1 MKWYVMNVFS
11 GKEKSV
17 KEKIEKHIEQIGMT
31 KLVNQILIPREK
43 TFQVRNGK
51 KVKTEKNYFPGYIMI
66 ECELNG
72 ELIKQIKSVN
82 GVISFLSDKEG
93 QPTPMREHEVT
104 NLLGKVDELDQSDAT
119 TNINFVVGQYVT
131 IIDGPFQT
139 MTGVISKVIS
149 DKLRVTVDVS
159 IFNRKTPVD
168 LSFEQINA
176 I

>member
-1 MKWYVMNVFS
+1 MKWYVINVFS

-17 KEKIEKHIEQIGMT
+17 KEKIEKHIEQIGMS
-31 KLVNQILIPREK
+31 KLVNQILIPMEK

-82 GVISFLSDKEG
+82 GVISFLSDKGG
-93 QPTPMREHEVT
+93 QPTPMIEHEVA
-104 NLLGKVDELDQSDAT
+104 NLLGKVDSLEQGDT
-119 TNINFVVGQYVT
+119 TPNINFIVGQHVV

-139 MTGVISKVIS
+139 FTGIISKIFE
-149 DKLRVTVDVS
+149 DKMRVVVDVS

-168 LSFEQINA
+168 LSFEQIDA